1 MPTPA
6 TAAKLAAIELC
17 TWKECNKPASHRYR
31 WEWGEENFVCQSCVP
46 LMQQTAGN
54 LQRNVSFVN
63 LDQGPAPVTLS
74 ERTHLVAA
82 KLSAEAE
89 LQQVQLN
96 GHELYKSNVDLTQQ
110 VQTHVMQ
117 ARERD
122 ALIRRKDEEIQE
134 LGERLQTREK
144 DLGEAHA
151 ELQRL
156 RTLVP
161 FVDPPSVVGGRQNNP
176 RRPGAS
182 RPPEGKTEPS
192 ETNPP
197 KGD

>member
-1 MPTPA
+1 MPATA

-17 TWKECNKPASHRYR
+17 TWKGCNNPASHRFR
-31 WEWGEENFVCQSCVP
+31 WDWGEENFVCPSCIP

-54 LQRNVSFVN
+54 LQRSVAFVN
-63 LDQGPAPVTLS
+63 LDQGAPAPVSVS
-74 ERTHLVAA
+74 ERAHLMAG

-89 LQQVQLN
+89 LQQVQVQ
-96 GHELYKSNVDLTQQ
+96 GHELYKSNVALTQQ
-110 VQTHVMQ
+110 LQTHVMQ

-122 ALIRRKDEEIQE
+122 ALIKRKDEEIQE
-134 LGERLQTREK
+134 LSERLQTREK

-161 FVDPPSVVGGRQNNP
+161 FVDAPSVVDGP
-176 RRPGAS
+176 RSS
-182 RPPEGKTEPS
+182 RRSGKPPEQ
-192 ETNPP
+192 PP
-197 KGD
+197 APPAGG